1 MSSHRDSQRD
11 TACLGACVSDQA
23 LRPCDALSIER
34 VVICKSPLPLDRWRE
49 TWQARKKEG
58 ERDGTRKM
66 VGQRQCVND
75 RDECEREEGK

>member
-11 TACLGACVSDQA
+11 TACLGACVRVCLSQA

-34 VVICKSPLPLDRWRE
+34 VVICKSPLPLGRWCE

-58 ERDGTRKM
+58 EREEEDGGT
-66 VGQRQCVND
+66 
-75 RDECEREEGK
+75 EAARE